1 MFRPAS
7 GVLDWLQSGNL
18 VRGGFGQRRGSPN
31 PWSSALSPKAVRV
44 ASLIFGERGFGVQP
58 ASGKS
63 TSSDTA
69 GKAVVDNADIAPPP
83 QSGTNRGSR
92 DVRRAKQD
100 SQAGESPRTSSP
112 IRLPEVKRDGHG
124 RSRTSPWKPSRIR
137 GCATVLGRFRRG
149 GVAKS
154 TRRGSGIHNWLRP
167 VGVAKMYSFG
177 RGPRPVRSRP
187 RASWRSNDSPAASIS
202 GTSRQSDS
210 LVGLRTRPTPRPP
223 SMANANV
230 HLFGLQVDILDAKS
244 KQLSFA
250 NSGPG

>member
-63 TSSDTA
+63 ASSDTA

-124 RSRTSPWKPSRIR
+124 RSRTSRWKPSRIR

-154 TRRGSGIHNWLRP
+154 TRRGSWHSQLASSR
-167 VGVAKMYSFG
+167 
-177 RGPRPVRSRP
+177 RGSEDVLVRPRPQTSSLAPSCELALERLP
-187 RASWRSNDSPAASIS
+187 RR
-202 GTSRQSDS
+202 
-210 LVGLRTRPTPRPP
+210 
-223 SMANANV
+223 
-230 HLFGLQVDILDAKS
+230 VD
-244 KQLSFA
+244 
-250 NSGPG
+250 